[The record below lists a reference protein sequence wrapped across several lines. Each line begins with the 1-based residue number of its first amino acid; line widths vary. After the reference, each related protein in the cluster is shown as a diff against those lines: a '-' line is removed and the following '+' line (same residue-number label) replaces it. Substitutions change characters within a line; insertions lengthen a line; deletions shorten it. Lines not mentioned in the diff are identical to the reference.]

1 VSYTC
6 EAEVQKVKRV
16 LTWVDYMCTFLHLHH
31 PLVSTELSQEAEL
44 LANVGLNER
53 LFQRLAGNYFTPP
66 DNPRVIA
73 NKAYF
78 LYNDGVA
85 KLVKLLSIITET
97 PWGQSFLH
105 MKLIEA
111 PLLDALRSFATGN
124 EEYVKELVKHDV
136 PGYVVLMMS
145 RVRLIPF
152 RPVEDMMGSP
162 GVKKHNDIIILD
174 MIRSVL
180 EIMWTMRRHKEQFT
194 EMTTYHI
201 CTENL
206 VYLSVSPSVTNR
218 QACMSVYIVLLR
230 LIWIES
236 IVDLGQASVIY
247 LEAPRIRESFGEST
261 EEVVAIRYFCTVFV
275 AWKFMHNCNHLKPPF
290 SGIPTQMQ
298 KTCDVMKEFL
308 ATCPRDEIIKMV
320 ERYDLI
326 VYNLLPMFGLLFH
339 PKNQPR
345 TLLPAYSLEF
355 ITEMDTLAVRVL
367 LVHLEVVL
375 SQQSVR
381 NELDYKDTDQH
392 IVCFPWGL
400 PPQTRDHAR
409 HLVRYVQSF
418 KPLPIPKLSIIAR
431 ARLARTY
438 LEFDKLQKE
447 KKGEGSLDQVAYPQ
461 IARMGMPVMSR
472 DQQVYVM
479 AIPDHRR

>member
-1 VSYTC
+1 M
-6 EAEVQKVKRV
+6 QKVKRV

-66 DNPRVIA
+66 DNPRVKA

-180 EIMWTMRRHKEQFT
+180 EIMWT
-194 EMTTYHI
+194 
-201 CTENL
+201 
-206 VYLSVSPSVTNR
+206 
-218 QACMSVYIVLLR
+218 
-230 LIWIES
+230 
-236 IVDLGQASVIY
+236 
-247 LEAPRIRESFGEST
+247 
-261 EEVVAIRYFCTVFV
+261 
-275 AWKFMHNCNHLKPPF
+275 
-290 SGIPTQMQ
+290 
-298 KTCDVMKEFL
+298 
-308 ATCPRDEIIKMV
+308 
-320 ERYDLI
+320 
-326 VYNLLPMFGLLFH
+326 
-339 PKNQPR
+339 
-345 TLLPAYSLEF
+345 
-355 ITEMDTLAVRVL
+355 
-367 LVHLEVVL
+367 
-375 SQQSVR
+375 
-381 NELDYKDTDQH
+381 
-392 IVCFPWGL
+392 
-400 PPQTRDHAR
+400 
-409 HLVRYVQSF
+409 
-418 KPLPIPKLSIIAR
+418 
-431 ARLARTY
+431 
-438 LEFDKLQKE
+438 
-447 KKGEGSLDQVAYPQ
+447 
-461 IARMGMPVMSR
+461 
-472 DQQVYVM
+472 
-479 AIPDHRR
+479 